1 LIFLVPNSA
10 KLAISAK
17 PENSRAGTTRCTIG
31 YGGSGIMAK
40 KFGVFCT
47 KICYFI
53 EENKTQKHLWA
64 PLGMV

>member
-1 LIFLVPNSA
+1 MPLVRVE
-10 KLAISAK
+10 KISK
-17 PENSRAGTTRCTIG
+17 NDTQKNKQCTIG

-53 EENKTQKHLWA
+53 EENKTQNGL
-64 PLGMV
+64 LVFRTVLCS